1 MTYERQIASAR
12 RAIEKAGVECFWRKP
27 AEADPDAKPW
37 RDGDG
42 EQPDDVPVPIA
53 WFAPSDVGKGGDVFR
68 AFMNGTEVPQGSEV
82 GLMPGDC
89 GFNPAGGD
97 IVVRFQDELRVTKV
111 DRLAPSGVP
120 ILYYV
125 WVG

>member
-12 RAIEKAGVECFWRKP
+12 RAIEKAGIECYWQKP
-27 AEADPDAKPW
+27 AEADPDAPAW
-37 RDGDG
+37 RDGEG
-42 EQPDDVPVPIA
+42 VEPDPVPVPIA
-53 WFAPSDVGKGGDVFR
+53 FFSPSDVGKGGDVFR
-68 AFMNGTEVPQGSEV
+68 AFMNGTEVPAGSEV

-89 GFNPAGGD
+89 GFDPAVGD
-97 IVVRFQDELRVTKV
+97 TVVRMQDTLRVTKV

-125 WVG
+125 WIG